1 MELFIDFMAHNPT
14 LKLDGTGLS
23 MAEKAHCHSFV
34 SNQYRYESTP
44 VAITKAATDVDIPTM
59 PEKNDISSSPITTRS
74 MPDLPQL
81 TRSKSKKTKRV
92 IRLRQDLIPS
102 SMESTPGEDE
112 HVLRYAELQQAIER
126 PELLRRKSS
135 ASKKSSSTTT
145 PSNGRRRKSAPSTT
159 AHHFRSSSPPP
170 PLPSEGDEAFRQK
183 IELMR
188 QEAGTGWLRVLQEME
203 TNNDGVSL
211 L

>member
-1 MELFIDFMAHNPT
+1 MDLFIDFMAHNPA
-14 LKLDGTGLS
+14 LKLDGTGPT
-23 MAEKAHCHSFV
+23 MTEKAQCHSSV
-34 SNQYRYESTP
+34 SNQYRYQSTP
-44 VAITKAATDVDIPTM
+44 VAITKAATVVNIPAM
-59 PEKNDISSSPITTRS
+59 AEKNDFSSSPITTRS
-74 MPDLPQL
+74 MPELPQMV
-81 TRSKSKKTKRV
+81 RSKSKKTKRV

-102 SMESTPGEDE
+102 SMESAPDEDE

-135 ASKKSSSTTT
+135 ASKKSSSSTTT
-145 PSNGRRRKSAPSTT
+145 ANGRRRKSAPSTM

-170 PLPSEGDEAFRQK
+170 PLPSEGDEAFRRK

-203 TNNDGVSL
+203 TNKDGVSL